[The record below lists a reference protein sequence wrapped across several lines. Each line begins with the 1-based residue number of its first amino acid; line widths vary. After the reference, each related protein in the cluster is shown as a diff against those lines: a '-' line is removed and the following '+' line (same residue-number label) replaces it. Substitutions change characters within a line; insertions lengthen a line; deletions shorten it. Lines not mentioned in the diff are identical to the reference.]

1 MPGEECSWHRSK
13 SRGPGVDPQR
23 LAEVTGGDLGGQS
36 VTARAGDETGPGPGM
51 GGGAMTG
58 KAGARFWRNWDLAR
72 GLFCFL
78 LIKEDI
84 TLFSFVIPEMTWTPT
99 VAPRSACQVWRGS
112 RAQ

>member
-1 MPGEECSWHRSK
+1 
-13 SRGPGVDPQR
+13 
-23 LAEVTGGDLGGQS
+23 
-36 VTARAGDETGPGPGM
+36 
-51 GGGAMTG
+51 MTG

-99 VAPRSACQVWRGS
+99 VALRSACQVWRGS
-112 RAQ
+112 RAQKPPCGEVRLSHGFLFGRLT

>member
-1 MPGEECSWHRSK
+1 MAIWVGSQSQRGLGMRQAWVLGWGGNDRQSGGSVLEEL
-13 SRGPGVDPQR
+13 GPGQGV
-23 LAEVTGGDLGGQS
+23 
-36 VTARAGDETGPGPGM
+36 
-51 GGGAMTG
+51 
-58 KAGARFWRNWDLAR
+58 
-72 GLFCFL
+72 LFCFL